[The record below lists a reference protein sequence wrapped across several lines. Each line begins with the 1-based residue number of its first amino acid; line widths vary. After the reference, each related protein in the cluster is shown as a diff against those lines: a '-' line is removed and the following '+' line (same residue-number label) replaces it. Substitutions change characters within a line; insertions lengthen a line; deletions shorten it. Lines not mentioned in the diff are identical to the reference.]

1 MKFRLDQSKAGG
13 LALVPF
19 DEAALRALEEQTDAE
34 PVEIELLHPRDMIEH
49 RRIFAQIA
57 DVAKALHR
65 TPESLRSE
73 LLYCTGNFSLVGEL
87 VGMPPMIAVSSM
99 SRHHMKDHELHLFWD
114 EARAVIIS
122 RLLPQIED
130 AAERA
135 RLEEM
140 LSPQPA

>member
-49 RRIFAQIA
+49 RHIFAQIA
-57 DVAKALHR
+57 DVAKALHCS
-65 TPESLRSE
+65 PERLRAE
-73 LLYCTGNFSLVGEL
+73 LLYATGNFCLVGEL

-99 SRHHMKDHELHLFWD
+99 SRHHMKDHELHLFWN

-135 RLEEM
+135 RWEEM

>member
-19 DEAALRALEEQTDAE
+19 DAAALRVLEEQTDAE
-34 PVEIELLHPRDMIEH
+34 PIEVEVLHPRDMVEH
-49 RRIFAQIA
+49 RRIFGQIA
-57 DVAKALHR
+57 EVAKALHCS
-65 TPESLRSE
+65 PERLRAE
-73 LLYCTGNFSLVGEL
+73 LLYATGNFCLVGEL

-99 SRHHMKDHELHLFWD
+99 SRHAMRDCDLHTFWD
-114 EARAVIIS
+114 EARATIIS
-122 RLLPQIED
+122 RLLPQVED
-130 AAERA
+130 DAERA

>member
-135 RLEEM
+135 RLEEL